1 MKNLTNTS
9 VTNSKKMLGLENYV
23 KIIRE
28 LQNNGL
34 INLNNFHELSYDEKD
49 DVFQEILRW
58 SVFDNNLKI
67 LKTSPATQNIKT

>member
-28 LQNNGL
+28 LQNSGL

-49 DVFQEILRW
+49 DVFKEILRW

-67 LKTSPATQNIKT
+67 LKTNSSNSQH